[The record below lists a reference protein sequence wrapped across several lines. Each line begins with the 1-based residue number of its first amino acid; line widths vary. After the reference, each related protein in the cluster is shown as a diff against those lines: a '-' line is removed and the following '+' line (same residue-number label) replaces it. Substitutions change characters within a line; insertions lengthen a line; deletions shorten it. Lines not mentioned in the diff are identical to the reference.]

1 MENKAVNLKNKDI
14 LQDAGNIVVSEKGNP
29 EGRDLI
35 YVGNV
40 MFTSNGRKL
49 YDLVDVEYKQYRN
62 NIFSYIENELFNHNC
77 TIEST
82 NIV

>member
-1 MENKAVNLKNKDI
+1 MNV
-14 LQDAGNIVVSEKGNP
+14 KGNP

-62 NIFSYIENELFNHNC
+62 DIFSFIENELFNHNC
-77 TIEST
+77 TVEST
-82 NIV
+82 NVVRRQYNIAFSPIE

>member
-1 MENKAVNLKNKDI
+1 MNV
-14 LQDAGNIVVSEKGNP
+14 KGNP

-40 MFTSNGRKL
+40 MFTFNGRKL

-62 NIFSYIENELFNHNC
+62 DIFSFIENELFNHNC
-77 TIEST
+77 TVEST
-82 NIV
+82 NVVRRHF